1 MDKQTLANILRSLY
15 FQPTQSITE
24 LSNEIG
30 KSVPFVTKSLQH
42 LIDRQLVCSLGLG
55 ASTGGRRANK
65 FALNLSKLPY
75 ILVLSIDQY
84 QSTITLLDFANNFIK
99 GTAYLDMAIMRED
112 SKIEDLLVFIENYLA
127 DLKKEDI
134 ALFALSMPGFVNA
147 ASGVNTSFPEGSP
160 KRNLK
165 ERLQK
170 HFNFPTYLEND
181 STAIAIAEHQ
191 FGGAKHSKNALIINL
206 NWGVGLGIIID
217 GKLYKGHSGF
227 AGEFSHIPISNRNK
241 LCSCGKKGCLEVEGS
256 LWTAINIAKNKLQK
270 GEVTNLPKS
279 WGSQKKREQ
288 IQGLIDCAFQGDQ
301 MALSCFSTIAHV
313 LGKGIATLIHI
324 VNPEKIII
332 SGIGAQVGPILM
344 PHIESSLLEYSIT
357 QLSKHTQIKFSKL
370 QNMQI
375 IGTAAVAISAYNW
388 NKMINTNKLT
398 KHSI

>member
-24 LSNEIG
+24 LSNRVG

-42 LIDRQLVCSLGLG
+42 LIDQQLVCSLGLG
-55 ASTGGRRANK
+55 ASTGGRRANNY
-65 FALNLSKLPY
+65 ALNLAKLPY
-75 ILVLSIDQY
+75 MLVLSIDQY

-99 GTAYLDMAIMRED
+99 NTAHLDMAIMEEN
-112 SKIEDLLVFIENYLA
+112 SNIEDLLIFIENYLV
-127 DLKKEDI
+127 DLNKDDI
-134 ALFALSMPGFVNA
+134 ALLAVSMPGFVDA
-147 ASGVNTSFPEGSP
+147 TSGVNISFSEKCS

-165 ERLQK
+165 ERLKQ

-191 FGGAKHSKNALIINL
+191 FGIAKHSKNALIINL

-217 GKLYKGHSGF
+217 SKLYKGHSGF
-227 AGEFSHIPISNRNK
+227 AGEFSHIPISNQNK
-241 LCSCGKKGCLEVEGS
+241 LCSCGKKGCLEVEAS
-256 LWTAINIAKNKLQK
+256 LLTAINIAKSKLQK

-279 WGSQKKREQ
+279 WAIQKKRVQ
-288 IQGLIDCAFQGDQ
+288 IQELIDYALQGDQ
-301 MALSCFSTIAHV
+301 MALSCFSSIAYI

-332 SGIGAQVGPILM
+332 SGKGAQMGTILM
-344 PHIESSLLEYSIT
+344 PHIESSLLEYSIS
-357 QLSKHTQIKFSKL
+357 QLSKHTKIKFSKL

-375 IGTAAVAISAYNW
+375 LGTAAVAISAYNW
-388 NKMINTNKLT
+388 NKMINKNKLT

>member
-134 ALFALSMPGFVNA
+134 A
-147 ASGVNTSFPEGSP
+147 
-160 KRNLK
+160 
-165 ERLQK
+165 
-170 HFNFPTYLEND
+170 
-181 STAIAIAEHQ
+181 
-191 FGGAKHSKNALIINL
+191 
-206 NWGVGLGIIID
+206 
-217 GKLYKGHSGF
+217 
-227 AGEFSHIPISNRNK
+227 
-241 LCSCGKKGCLEVEGS
+241 
-256 LWTAINIAKNKLQK
+256 
-270 GEVTNLPKS
+270 
-279 WGSQKKREQ
+279 
-288 IQGLIDCAFQGDQ
+288 
-301 MALSCFSTIAHV
+301 
-313 LGKGIATLIHI
+313 
-324 VNPEKIII
+324 
-332 SGIGAQVGPILM
+332 
-344 PHIESSLLEYSIT
+344 
-357 QLSKHTQIKFSKL
+357 
-370 QNMQI
+370 
-375 IGTAAVAISAYNW
+375 
-388 NKMINTNKLT
+388 
-398 KHSI
+398 